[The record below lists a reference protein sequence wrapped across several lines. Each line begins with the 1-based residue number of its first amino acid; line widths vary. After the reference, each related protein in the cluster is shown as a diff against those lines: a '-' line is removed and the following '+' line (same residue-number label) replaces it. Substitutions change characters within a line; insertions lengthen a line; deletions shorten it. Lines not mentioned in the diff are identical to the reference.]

1 MNARTEPHVLHV
13 RSSAGMYGAEYV
25 VLGLAPALAAQG
37 IGSTVLC
44 LENYLLGRQPLHD
57 AARDRGVACD
67 LLPCRGRFDLGTVRA
82 LRRHLD
88 AHERPLLHVHDYK
101 SAFHAWLAR
110 GRRDVPIVATSHGLF
125 ATDRALRLYER
136 IEAWLA
142 RRATY
147 VCLVA
152 DAMRATYERA
162 GVAPERIVT
171 VANGID
177 TDRFRP
183 GIAPAS
189 RAELGLDAGDFVFGA
204 TMRLT
209 EQKNPLLLVDAFADV
224 LRELPHAALVVAGDG
239 PLRDAMLMRAAT
251 LGVAPRLRLPGARG
265 DVEHLYAMFDCFV
278 LPSLYEGLPLALLEA
293 MASERPVVATAV
305 GQVPDV
311 LAGTGV
317 APVPPGDRAA
327 FAQAM
332 LRAAREPQPVAALRA
347 RVVDRHSVAR
357 MAAEYATIYRE
368 SWSGHERIA
377 A

>member
-1 MNARTEPHVLHV
+1 MNARAEPHVLHV

-25 VLGLAPALAAQG
+25 VLGLAPALAAHG
-37 IGSTVLC
+37 IGSTVLS
-44 LENYLLGRQPLHD
+44 LENYLLARQPLHD
-57 AARDRGVACD
+57 AARERGVPCD
-67 LLPCRGRFDLGTVRA
+67 LVPCRGRFDFGTVRA

-125 ATDRALRLYER
+125 ATNRSLRLYGR
-136 IEAWLA
+136 IETWLA
-142 RRATY
+142 RRFAC

-152 DAMRATYERA
+152 DQMRAVYERG
-162 GVAPERIVT
+162 GVPPERIVT

-177 TDRFRP
+177 TERFRP
-183 GIAPAS
+183 GVAPAS
-189 RAELGLDAGDFVFGA
+189 RSALELSAEDHVYGA

-209 EQKNPLLLVDAFADV
+209 EQKNPLQLLDAFADV
-224 LRELPHAALVVAGDG
+224 LRELPRAALVVAGDG
-239 PLRDAMLMRAAT
+239 PLREPMLERAAA
-251 LGVAPRLRLPGARG
+251 LGIAPRLRLPGARA
-265 DVEHLYAMFDCFV
+265 DVENLYAMFDCFV

-293 MASERPVVATAV
+293 MASARPIVATAV

-317 APVPPGDRAA
+317 DPIAAGDRAA
-327 FAQAM
+327 LAQAM

-347 RVVDRHSVAR
+347 RVIERHSVAR
-357 MAAEYATIYRE
+357 MAAEYAAIYRE
-368 SWSGHERIA
+368 SWSGDERLA